1 LTWLADQQR
10 LIYTPYPGFVGQ
22 DAFTY
27 RVADGQDKSSPAT
40 VTLDVHENL
49 TAVSVAIA
57 SDEED

>member
-1 LTWLADQQR
+1 
-10 LIYTPYPGFVGQ
+10 VGQ